1 VRKNTDLCFCQT
13 QRPPWVQFVLSPRK
27 NLDRKVIRS
36 NNEAMPPAKEN
47 IITFKVDGALAEAM
61 RGVANRSE
69 FIRSA
74 VLAALDSICPL
85 CGGSGVLTANQM
97 RHWREFAA
105 SHIFE
110 ECRDCHENRLV
121 CRKQK
126 TSGAAVHKKEGD
138 R

>member
-1 VRKNTDLCFCQT
+1 MGKRADLCIGQA
-13 QRPPWVQFVLSPRK
+13 QRRPLAQAWPSPGK
-27 NLDRKVIRS
+27 SVDGEVIQG
-36 NNEAMPPAKEN
+36 NNVGMPPAKEN

-74 VLAALDSICPL
+74 VLAALESICPL
-85 CGGSGVLTANQM
+85 CAGSGVLTANQM
-97 RHWREFAA
+97 RHWRDFAA
-105 SHIFE
+105 AHALE
-110 ECRDCHENRLV
+110 ECGECHENRLV

-126 TSGAAVHKKEGD
+126 TSGATVHKKEGD